1 MSTVINLSTPERL
14 STIMQDKIDWD
25 IPCYEPIDRK
35 EFDWEKFIIFGVCYC
50 PLCKAMGWNGYSK
63 DNNQQGE

>member
-1 MSTVINLSTPERL
+1 
-14 STIMQDKIDWD
+14 MQDKIDWD